1 MEDVDIRELAGT
13 EGTCGLSDLDTLTLG
28 RDDAVDGG
36 LCLAS
41 GWKSVGCGIDCLS
54 AVDRAGE
61 EWLTFRHGVSWLYTN
76 GYRWER
82 VNEVKWMWKR
92 RRESD
97 VDKRSSKGK
106 GERGEKKGKMNDD
119 DSVAPFKY
127 VIASI
132 PPFDIHFPSSS

>member
-41 GWKSVGCGIDCLS
+41 GWESVGCGIDCLS

-61 EWLTFRHGVSWLYTN
+61 EWLTFRHGVCWLYTN

-82 VNEVKWMWKR
+82 VNKVKWMWKR
-92 RRESD
+92 EGERERCRQE
-97 VDKRSSKGK
+97 VKQREGK
-106 GERGEKKGKMNDD
+106 RGEKKGKMNDD

-127 VIASI
+127 VIALI
-132 PPFDIHFPSSS
+132 PPF